1 MPHLNF
7 SFHSQSQQILKKE
20 RNVLI
25 IQEHLPHYRVPFFN
39 LLHKELS
46 SNGISL
52 RLVFSPQ
59 NSGALIA
66 GSIPWAEPVPIH
78 WLGPIGFQNVFPLAK
93 HVDLIIM
100 PQEVKYA
107 SLSLLLAL
115 RPIGRWKIALWGH
128 GKNFQALHPSS
139 IVERYKRFLSRR
151 VDWWFAYNHLS
162 VQIVKNLGFPSDKIT
177 NVMNS
182 IDTVSLVRALKTVDT
197 SQQQQLRSQ
206 FSIYSKNVGIYSG
219 GLYSFKRISFLLEA
233 CVEIRKLVPDFEMIV
248 IGKGPDTSIIQH
260 FAQQHA
266 WLRYVGPKDDFAKVP
281 FFSIAKVFLM
291 PGLVGLAVLDSFA
304 LGVPLVTTAYPY
316 HSPEIDYLK
325 NDSNGYIV
333 SDWENPRA
341 YAKIVASLLADEN
354 RQLRLIENGR
364 RDLPNYS
371 VEKMSQRFAQG
382 IIQSLVQP

>member
-1 MPHLNF
+1 MTQLDFLVHNQF
-7 SFHSQSQQILKKE
+7 QQISKKE
-20 RNVLI
+20 RSVII

-39 LLHKELS
+39 LLHKELTS
-46 SNGISL
+46 KGISL

-59 NSGALIA
+59 NSEALIA

-93 HVDLIIM
+93 HADLIIM

-107 SLSLLLAL
+107 SLSLLLAM

-182 IDTVSLVRALKTVDT
+182 IDTVSLVRVLKTVDT
-197 SQQQQLRSQ
+197 SQQQHLRSQ
-206 FSIYSKNVGIYSG
+206 FSIYSKNVGIYAG

-248 IGKGPDTSIIQH
+248 IGKGPDTSIIKH

-304 LGVPLVTTAYPY
+304 LRVPLVTTAYPY

-341 YAKIVASLLADEN
+341 YAKTVAALLAEES
-354 RQLRLIENGR
+354 RQLRLIENGQ

>member
-1 MPHLNF
+1 MISNMSTRTF
-7 SFHSQSQQILKKE
+7 E

-39 LLHKELS
+39 LLFKELAAR
-46 SNGISL
+46 GISL

-59 NSGALIA
+59 SKESLIA
-66 GSIPWAEPVPIH
+66 GSIPWAEPVPIC
-78 WLGPIGFQNVFPLAK
+78 WLGPIGFQNIFSMAK
-93 HVDLIIM
+93 HADLIAM

-107 SLSLLLAL
+107 SLSILLAM

-128 GKNFQALHPSS
+128 GKNFQALHPNS

-182 IDTVSLVRALKTVDT
+182 IDTSALLQARDAISPT
-197 SQQQQLRSQ
+197 QQSNLRKELGL
-206 FSIYSKNVGIYSG
+206 FSKNVGIYSG
-219 GLYSFKRISFLLEA
+219 GLYAQKRIPFLLDA

-248 IGKGPDTSIIQH
+248 IGKGPDVSLIKH
-260 FAQQHA
+260 FAHQHA
-266 WLRYVGPKDDFAKVP
+266 WLHYVGPKDDHAKVP

-333 SDWENPRA
+333 SDWENPRE
-341 YAKIVASLLADEN
+341 YAMFVASLLADEYS
-354 RQLRLIENGR
+354 QLRVIENGR
-364 RDLPNYS
+364 RDLSNYS
-371 VEKMSQRFAQG
+371 VEKMSHRFAQG
-382 IIQSLVQP
+382 IIQSLAQP